1 MGQSVGDSIEITSYS
16 NRTYNG
22 RITKIDTDGYFLK
35 TNFNTIFI
43 SNREIKEYQLFNI
56 QRDLK
61 KEDEIINNVNQD
73 SSEYFLKRNSDDV
86 LIENKYYSDKTS
98 FSISGWYGLADLNLS
113 DLNLYGRSLKING
126 IGPFGFT
133 GEVIFKKPF
142 KSFDI
147 KINDIGIGLDYIYTQ
162 ENANW
167 PYGLIS
173 TRIQFRINYYTN
185 EFKSKKIK
193 QYYGIGVGLSF
204 DQFSYFNYYY
214 TNTGSSLRL
223 CYGVKYY
230 MSKKIKLG
238 SEIGIGGSILR
249 GMIQIDV

>member
-1 MGQSVGDSIEITSYS
+1 M
-16 NRTYNG
+16 
-22 RITKIDTDGYFLK
+22 
-35 TNFNTIFI
+35 
-43 SNREIKEYQLFNI
+43 
-56 QRDLK
+56 
-61 KEDEIINNVNQD
+61 
-73 SSEYFLKRNSDDV
+73 
-86 LIENKYYSDKTS
+86 
-98 FSISGWYGLADLNLS
+98 ADL
-113 DLNLYGRSLKING
+113 DLHSSRLKING

-133 GEVIFKKPF
+133 VEGIFKKPF
-142 KSFDI
+142 KFLDI
-147 KINDIGIGLDYIYTQ
+147 NLNDIGIGLDYIYTQ

-204 DQFSYFNYYY
+204 DQFSYSNYHN

-230 MSKKIKLG
+230 ISKKIKLG
-238 SEIGIGGSILR
+238 SEIGIGGSIIR
-249 GMIQIDV
+249 GIIQIDI